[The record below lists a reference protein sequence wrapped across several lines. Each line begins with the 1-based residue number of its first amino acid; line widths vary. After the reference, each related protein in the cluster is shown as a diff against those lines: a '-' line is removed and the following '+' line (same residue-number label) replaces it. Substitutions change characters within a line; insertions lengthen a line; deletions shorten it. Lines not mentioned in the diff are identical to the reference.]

1 MTKPARPAAPLLPG
15 TFGDALRFLRK
26 RAQLTQDELGRS
38 VGYSREQIARLE
50 NGSRL
55 PDLAVVAALF
65 IPALFLEREAPLVE
79 QFLNLAGKTRTVQR
93 ITVTRTRQTRLELVS
108 ETVFAPDVPAHSPPT
123 PLLPLIGREAEVCD
137 LLAVLQTARLVTLLG
152 APGIGKSR
160 LALEV
165 AQRSMSSFADGVAFI
180 PLADVAAPADVPYA
194 VLRALSITPA
204 AHQSIEATIEAYLAP
219 RRMLLVLDNC
229 EHVLDSVPLFTDWLA
244 LAPRVNLLCTSRVP
258 LDLYGEQEWPLAPLP
273 VPDLAQLPDLETWG
287 QLPALQLLCSRVRAA
302 APMFV
307 LTSENLLPL
316 ATLCVALDGLPL
328 ALELA
333 AVRLRDLSPEVL
345 VQQLL
350 TLRGNGQLSSTW
362 LQQTRRNIA
371 DRHRT
376 LQAAIAWSV
385 RMLTPAQQD
394 AFYRLGV
401 FVGGCSVAAAQA
413 VAAADSGIVTQL
425 ARANLVNVVAGRI
438 TLLETLRDFA
448 SEQLVAAELMQVCQG
463 EHVAHYTAFAQQVF
477 TGLLGDDQSVWM
489 QRALADHDN
498 CLAALRWALSR
509 DQGQIAIALAGSL
522 WWFWCRR
529 GLFSLGQEMLA
540 AALRL
545 STPDRPARATALNGL
560 ASIYLAQDEYA
571 TSLAC
576 HREGLSLRREMGDT
590 AGIATV
596 LHNMGLTAYMM
607 GDYPQALAWLDESIA
622 ADPDSDPMQAWAHK
636 GIIALDMLDCSQAR
650 SWLECAYELVR
661 QQPAGWA
668 QAFVMH
674 NLADVLRE
682 TGELA
687 TAKQLAQT
695 SLRLFET
702 LGDSYYLP
710 DPQLVLAQIA
720 GDEGDYAV
728 ALALAELALT
738 QYEARQDVVL
748 TASVQLF
755 QAEVACKIGEYEQ
768 AAAQFKHA
776 YALRQTIKRPL
787 TPREQIRYQAVAQA
801 CSGSAL

>member
-1 MTKPARPAAPLLPG
+1 VTTPARPASLPLPG

-79 QFLNLAGKTRTVQR
+79 QFLNLAGKTRTVQQ
-93 ITVTRTRQTRLELVS
+93 ITVTRTRQTRLQLAS
-108 ETVFAPDVPAHSPPT
+108 ETVFAADVPAHYPPA

-165 AQRSMSSFADGVAFI
+165 AQRSMSNFSDGVAFI
-180 PLADVAAPADVPYA
+180 PLADVATPDDVPYA
-194 VLRALSITPA
+194 VLRALSLTPA
-204 AHQSIEATIEAYLAP
+204 AHQSVEAAIEAYLAP
-219 RRMLLVLDNC
+219 RCLLLILDNC
-229 EHVLDSVPLFTDWLA
+229 EHVLNSIPLFADWLA
-244 LAPRVNLLCTSRVP
+244 RAPRLNLLCTSRVP

-273 VPDLAQLPDLETWG
+273 VPDLAQLPDLETWS

-302 APMFV
+302 TPTFA
-307 LTSENLLPL
+307 LTPENLLPL

-333 AVRLRDLSPEVL
+333 AVRLRELSPEVL

-350 TLRGNGQLSSTW
+350 TQRGNGQLSSTW

-394 AFYRLGV
+394 AFCRLGV
-401 FVGGCSVAAAQA
+401 FVGGCSEAAAQA
-413 VAAADSGIVTQL
+413 VAADSTIVAQL

-448 SEQLVAAELMQVCQG
+448 SEQLVATAQLQVCQG
-463 EHVAHYTAFAQQVF
+463 EHAAYYTAFAQQVF
-477 TGLLGDDQSVWM
+477 TGLLGDDQAAWM

-498 CLAALRWALSR
+498 CLAALRWAISQ
-509 DQGQIAIALAGSL
+509 DQGPIAIALAGSL

-540 AALRL
+540 TTLQL
-545 STPDRPARATALNGL
+545 STPDRSARATALNGL

-571 TSLAC
+571 ASLAC
-576 HREGLSLRREMGDT
+576 HREGLSLRREIGDT

-607 GDYPQALAWLDESIA
+607 GDYPQALTWLDESIA
-622 ADPDSDPMQAWAHK
+622 ADLDSDPMQAWAHK
-636 GIIALDMLDCSQAR
+636 GIIALDMLDCFQAR

-661 QQPAGWA
+661 QQQAGWA

-755 QAEVACKIGEYEQ
+755 QAEVACKMGEYDQ
-768 AAAQFKHA
+768 AAAQFKRA

-787 TPREQIRYQAVAQA
+787 TPREQTRYQSVAQA
-801 CSGSAL
+801 CRGPVS